1 VSLESGPRPN
11 PTDPS
16 QRHSADQTRAAGQP
30 VDDVSRPGP
39 TRQGRPGPELSIVPP
54 AQTEYLNRH
63 LSWLDF
69 NERVLAIAEDTA
81 LPILER
87 VKFLAIFAA
96 NLDEFFQVRV
106 ADLDEQVGAG
116 IVVLSPDGLSPSDQL
131 QLVRN
136 RSSQLAARHQRVFLD
151 EVAPQLDRAGVRIVD
166 WDTLEEE
173 AKKFLAE
180 VFEGSIFP
188 VLTPLS
194 VDPAHPFP
202 YISNLS
208 LNLAVAVRNPQ
219 TLVRRFA
226 RVKVP
231 PLLPRFVALPEG
243 ERFVPLEQVIAAH
256 LGSLF
261 PGMDIVD
268 HHVFRLTRNQD
279 PDLEE
284 DETMDLRAAVQA
296 VLLERRRSQHAVRL
310 EVDGTMPEET
320 RDLLV
325 RELDLELADVY
336 VVEGPLDLTGLWA
349 LYDLDRPDLKEEP
362 WTPVTQRRL
371 GAPGHTP
378 PDLFRVLSQGDVL
391 VQHPYD
397 SFATSVESFIHQAA
411 SDPAVLAIK
420 QTLYRTS
427 GGESGI
433 VRSLIRAAES
443 GKQVVALVELT
454 ARFEEE
460 ANIGWASALE
470 KAGVHVVYGVVGL
483 KTHAKVSMVVRREPA
498 GIRRYCHVGTGNYN
512 STTATV
518 YEDIGLM
525 SADPDL
531 GADVADLFNY
541 LTGYSGK
548 RKYRRLLVAPL
559 TLRSALTEL
568 IRTEAAQPD
577 ARIVMKINGLVD
589 PELTDELYRAA
600 QGGAQVDLLVRGICC
615 LRPGVPGLS
624 EGIRVRSIVGRY
636 LEHSRI
642 FRFGDGGRATKY
654 YIGSAD
660 LMPRNLDHRV
670 EALAPVT
677 DPELRARLDEIL
689 EVCLDRDAPAWELG
703 SDGVWSRVGSQ
714 EGPTVHERL
723 QSLAVGR
730 GRPRAVASTQ

>member
-1 VSLESGPRPN
+1 VGLESEPRPHQ
-11 PTDPS
+11 PP
-16 QRHSADQTRAAGQP
+16 HVAGH
-30 VDDVSRPGP
+30 GP
-39 TRQGRPGPELSIVPP
+39 DLSIVSR
-54 AQTEYLNRH
+54 AEARYLNRH

-69 NERVLAIAEDTA
+69 NERVLSLVEDSSRP
-81 LPILER
+81 LLER
-87 VKFLAIFAA
+87 VKFLAIFAS

-106 ADLDEQVGAG
+106 AELDEQVDAG
-116 IVVLSPDGLSPSDQL
+116 ISVPSADGLSPPEQL
-131 QLVRN
+131 HLVRR
-136 RSSQLAARHQRVFLD
+136 RSRDLAARHQRVFLD
-151 EVAPQLDRAGVRIVD
+151 EVAPELHKAGIRVLD
-166 WDTLEEE
+166 WDTLEDEDRRS
-173 AKKFLAE
+173 LDR
-180 VFEGSIFP
+180 VFVDSIFP

-208 LNLAVAVRNPQ
+208 LNLAVAVRNPH

-231 PLLPRFVALPEG
+231 PLLSRFVALPDG

-261 PGMDIVD
+261 PGMEVVE
-268 HHVFRLTRNQD
+268 HHAFRVTRNQD
-279 PDLEE
+279 PDLGE
-284 DETMDLRAAVQA
+284 DEALDLRAAVQA
-296 VLLERRRSQHAVRL
+296 VLQRRRRSQHAVRL
-310 EVDGTMPEET
+310 EVEATMPEET

-325 RELDLELADVY
+325 RELDLEPVDVY
-336 VVEGPLDLTGLWA
+336 VVEGPLDLTGLWS

-362 WTPVTQRRL
+362 WTPVTQRQL
-371 GAPGHTP
+371 AGPGHVP
-378 PDLFRVLSQGDVL
+378 PDFFRVLSARDVL

-397 SFATSVESFIHQAA
+397 SFATSVESFIDQAA
-411 SDPAVLAIK
+411 RDPTVLAIK

-427 GGESGI
+427 GGDGGI

-454 ARFEEE
+454 ARFDEE

-483 KTHAKVSMVVRREPA
+483 KTHAKVAMVVRRETE
-498 GIRRYCHVGTGNYN
+498 GIVRYCHVGTGNYN
-512 STTATV
+512 STTATL

-541 LTGYSGK
+541 LTGYSSK
-548 RKYRRLLVAPL
+548 RRYRKLLVAPL
-559 TLRSALTEL
+559 TLRSAVVDL

-577 ARIVMKINGLVD
+577 PRIVMKINGLAD
-589 PELTDELYRAA
+589 PEMIDELYEAA
-600 QGGAQVDLLVRGICC
+600 QKGARIDLLVRGICC
-615 LRPGVPGLS
+615 LRPAVPGLS
-624 EGIRVRSIVGRY
+624 EGIRVRSIVGQY

-642 FRFGDGGRATKY
+642 FRFGDTRRATAY

-670 EALAPVT
+670 EALTPVI
-677 DPELRARLDEIL
+677 DPELRGRLDEIL
-689 EVCLDRDAPAWELG
+689 DACLDGETPGWELRPDG
-703 SDGVWSRVGSQ
+703 SWSRVGSD
-714 EGPTVHERL
+714 EGYTLHQRL
-723 QSLAVGR
+723 QALAVAR
-730 GRPRAVASTQ
+730 GRPGPVASNG

>member
-1 VSLESGPRPN
+1 VSLESEPRPK
-11 PTDPS
+11 PMESPQRQAASEARRAGDAELSDPRVAR
-16 QRHSADQTRAAGQP
+16 Q
-30 VDDVSRPGP
+30 SRPGP
-39 TRQGRPGPELSIVPP
+39 DLSIVPT
-54 AQTEYLNRH
+54 AESEYLNRH

-69 NERVLAIAEDTA
+69 NERVLAIAEDPL
-81 LPILER
+81 LPLLER
-87 VKFLAIFAA
+87 VKFLAIFAS

-106 ADLDEQVGAG
+106 AELDEQVDGG
-116 IVVLSPDGLSPSDQL
+116 IVVPSPDGLSPFDQL

-136 RSSQLAARHQRVFLD
+136 RSRQLATRHQRVFLD
-151 EVAPQLDRAGVRIVD
+151 EVAPQLDTAGVRIVD
-166 WDTLEEE
+166 WETLEDE
-173 AKKFLAE
+173 AKQFLAE
-180 VFEGSIFP
+180 VFNDSIFP

-208 LNLAVAVRNPQ
+208 LNLAVAVRNPH

-231 PLLPRFVALPEG
+231 PLLSRFVALPDG

-256 LGSLF
+256 LRSLF

-279 PDLEE
+279 PDLGE

-296 VLLERRRSQHAVRL
+296 VLRQRLRSQHAVRL
-310 EVDGTMPEET
+310 EVEGTMPEET
-320 RDLLV
+320 RELLV
-325 RELDLELADVY
+325 RELDLEPADVY
-336 VVEGPLDLTGLWA
+336 VVEGPLDLAGLWA
-349 LYDLDRPDLKEEP
+349 LYDLDRADLKEEP

-371 GAPGHTP
+371 SGPGHAP
-378 PDLFRVLSQGDVL
+378 PDLFRVLSSGDVL

-397 SFATSVESFIHQAA
+397 SFATSVETFIDQAA
-411 SDPAVLAIK
+411 RDPAVLAIK

-427 GGESGI
+427 GGEGGI

-454 ARFEEE
+454 ARFDEE

-483 KTHAKVSMVVRREPA
+483 KTHAKVSMVVRREPG

-512 STTATV
+512 STTATL

-525 SADPDL
+525 SADADL

-548 RKYRRLLVAPL
+548 RRYRKLLVAPL
-559 TLRSALTEL
+559 TMRTALIEL
-568 IRTEAAQPD
+568 IRSEAAQPD
-577 ARIVMKINGLVD
+577 GHIVMKINGLVD
-589 PELTDELYRAA
+589 PKVIDVLYGAA
-600 QGGAQVDLLVRGICC
+600 QDGAQVDLLVRGICC

-642 FRFGDGGRATKY
+642 FRFGHRGRATAY

-677 DPELRARLDEIL
+677 DPQLRGRLDEIL
-689 EVCLDRDAPAWELG
+689 EVCLDRDTPAWELG
-703 SDGVWSRVGSQ
+703 SDGAWSRVGS
-714 EGPTVHERL
+714 GAAPTVHERL
-723 QSLAVGR
+723 QALAVAR
-730 GRPRAVASTQ
+730 VRPGPVAST

>member
-1 VSLESGPRPN
+1 MDSP
-11 PTDPS
+11 
-16 QRHSADQTRAAGQP
+16 QRRAAAQGRRAGGAEMSDPRAARQ
-30 VDDVSRPGP
+30 SRPGP
-39 TRQGRPGPELSIVPP
+39 DLSIVPT
-54 AQTEYLNRH
+54 AESGYLNRH

-69 NERVLAIAEDTA
+69 NERVLAIAKDPL
-81 LPILER
+81 LPLLER
-87 VKFLAIFAA
+87 VKFLAIFAS

-106 ADLDEQVGAG
+106 AELDEQVDAG
-116 IVVLSPDGLSPSDQL
+116 IVVPSPDGLSPFEQL

-136 RSSQLAARHQRVFLD
+136 RTRQLATRHQRVFLD
-151 EVAPQLDRAGVRIVD
+151 EVAPQLVRAGVRIVD
-166 WDTLEEE
+166 WETLENE
-173 AKKFLAE
+173 AKQFLAE
-180 VFEGSIFP
+180 VFDESIFP

-208 LNLAVAVRNPQ
+208 LNLAVAVRNPH

-231 PLLPRFVALPEG
+231 PLLARFVPLPDG

-256 LGSLF
+256 LRSLF

-279 PDLEE
+279 PDLGE

-296 VLLERRRSQHAVRL
+296 VLRQRLRSQHAVRL
-310 EVDGTMPEET
+310 EVEGSMPEET
-320 RDLLV
+320 RELLV
-325 RELDLELADVY
+325 RELDLDPADVY
-336 VVEGPLDLTGLWA
+336 VVEGPVDLTGLWA

-371 GAPGHTP
+371 SGPGHAP
-378 PDLFRVLSQGDVL
+378 PDLFRVLSFGDVL

-397 SFATSVESFIHQAA
+397 SFATSVETFIDQAA
-411 SDPAVLAIK
+411 RDPAVLAIK

-454 ARFEEE
+454 ARFDEE

-483 KTHAKVSMVVRREPA
+483 KTHAKVSMVVRREPE

-512 STTATV
+512 STTATL

-548 RKYRRLLVAPL
+548 RRYRKLLVAPL
-559 TLRSALTEL
+559 TMRTALIEL
-568 IRTEAAQPD
+568 IRSEATQPD
-577 ARIVMKINGLVD
+577 GHIVMKINGLVD
-589 PELTDELYRAA
+589 PEVIDVLCRAA
-600 QGGAQVDLLVRGICC
+600 QDGAQVDLLVRGICC

-642 FRFGDGGRATKY
+642 FRFGNRERATAY

-677 DPELRARLDEIL
+677 DPELRGRLDEIL
-689 EVCLDRDAPAWELG
+689 EVCLDRDTPAWGLG
-703 SDGVWSRVGSQ
+703 SDGVWSRAGSGT
-714 EGPTVHERL
+714 GPTVHERL
-723 QSLAVGR
+723 QALAVAR
-730 GRPRAVASTQ
+730 GRPGPVASTQ